1 MKKEVPT
8 KYQEVNRLLQEI
20 RNLLPEIEFRYSP
33 KTDLLESVHFSFPED
48 RPLDLNFF
56 DSLPRSYPTPNL
68 LRRSHSSARPP
79 FINEGP
85 DPPSINDFHGEIPYP
100 RPRGSSGI
108 TSRKS

>member
-20 RNLLPEIEFRYSP
+20 RELLPEIEFRYSSR
-33 KTDLLESVHFSFPED
+33 TGLLESVHFAFPED

-68 LRRSHSSARPP
+68 LRRSHLSSRAH
-79 FINEGP
+79 FLNEGL
-85 DPPSINDFHGEIPYP
+85 DPSSIEDFPGEIPYP
-100 RPRGSSGI
+100 RPRGSSGV
-108 TSRKS
+108 SSKKP